1 MPSPVQVTAR
11 LVAAR
16 VLLIIGVV
24 FLLIGSTGLAAAGV
38 LAFRE
43 SNSGRVA
50 RAEGVIVSA
59 DYRALIEFR
68 TSNGE
73 TVQFRNPVGSS
84 IGAEGDR
91 VPVAYDPA
99 NPRHAAVDAFVGRW
113 FLPGLFTIL
122 FGVFFAVGL
131 GLGVTGWLLRRG
143 AGVHPAQ
150 IAV

>member
-1 MPSPVQVTAR
+1 MPSPGQESVRV
-11 LVAAR
+11 VAAR

-24 FLLIGSTGLAAAGV
+24 FLLVGSTGLAAAGV

-43 SNSGRVA
+43 SHSGRVA

-68 TSNGE
+68 AANGE
-73 TVQFRNPVGSS
+73 TVQFRNSVGSS
-84 IGAEGDR
+84 LGAEGDR
-91 VPVAYDPA
+91 VSVAYDPA

-131 GLGVTGWLLRRG
+131 GLGLTGWLLRRRT
-143 AGVHPAQ
+143 GVRLVPGP
-150 IAV
+150 I